1 MFSPYYENQNTTLLG
16 DDNLKAKRRMMK
28 YQTKK
33 FDPVKA
39 KAKKE
44 EASVVKEAKIALK
57 GVDVSDEYRIIFT
70 QAQLAISLLNELKG
84 ILSIRQAS
92 IDSTYSSRI
101 LSAITRLDQIFDTIF
116 NTLKTLLP
124 SFNNLTP
131 KQLNDMNNVLIAC
144 YNLMIDLSNYVAF
157 IKKAKGQVG
166 VITFAEIN
174 AAFEILYR
182 GFNDIMATPESDG
195 VDLFT
200 QLFNQYNFGQPTQVA
215 INQIKANQIRAQ
227 LPTIDQIDDDDD
239 DDDSDYVPSVNLP
252 SVNLASDSSDSDS
265 DVAPNQLSFTGG
277 SLLCNGCSAYPFAY
291 NTRSVRGMPFGL

>member
-28 YQTKK
+28 SQTKK

-39 KAKKE
+39 KANKA
-44 EASVVKEAKIALK
+44 EASVVKEAKNALK

-92 IDSTYSSRI
+92 VDSTYSSRI

-157 IKKAKGQVG
+157 IKQAKGQVG

-215 INQIKANQIRAQ
+215 INQIKANQVRAEM
-227 LPTIDQIDDDDD
+227 PAVDQINDDD
-239 DDDSDYVPSVNLP
+239 DDDSDYVP